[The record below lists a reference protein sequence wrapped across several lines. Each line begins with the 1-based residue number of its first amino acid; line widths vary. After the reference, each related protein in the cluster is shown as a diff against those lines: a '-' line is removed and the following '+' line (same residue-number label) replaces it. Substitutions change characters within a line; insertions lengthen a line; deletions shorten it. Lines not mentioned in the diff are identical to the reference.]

1 MQYRLPVID
10 FSIFALYWI
19 GLGVLSSV
27 GFGSGLHTFILYLGP
42 HIAKVVL
49 VANECNALPE
59 YVPNRWRF
67 DHFAT
72 CKRVRGQEPL
82 TFLVLY
88 KAVFLE
94 AFLWGAGTAIGE
106 LPPYFVARAAS
117 KAGQKTEEV
126 ESVLDE
132 MDGIETSV
140 RKKSYYERTVNL
152 MMKWLERNAFIT
164 VLFAASVSR
173 KTYLNVSF
181 IQIPNPLFDLAGLM
195 CGHFGVDFATFFSAV
210 LIGKAFNKVSIQIC
224 MIIVG
229 FSKHLMEKVLEFTR
243 RYAPNVSR

>member
-1 MQYRLPVID
+1 
-10 FSIFALYWI
+10 
-19 GLGVLSSV
+19 
-27 GFGSGLHTFILYLGP
+27 
-42 HIAKVVL
+42 
-49 VANECNALPE
+49 
-59 YVPNRWRF
+59 
-67 DHFAT
+67 
-72 CKRVRGQEPL
+72 L

-132 MDGIETSV
+132 MGDIETSV

-164 VLFAASVSR
+164 VLFAAS
-173 KTYLNVSF
+173 
-181 IQIPNPLFDLAGLM
+181 IPNPLFDLAGLM

-243 RYAPNVSR
+243 RYAPNVSRQMEDAIDK